1 MEQMKE
7 KVALVTGA
15 ASGIG
20 RATAVEFAREGCHLV
35 ISDINE
41 VGLHN
46 TAQEITHLGRKALPV
61 RCDVSRREEVAHLR
75 DRALGEF
82 GGVDILMNN
91 AGVGLAAEI
100 RDTDISDWE
109 WILGINLWGTIHMLH
124 YFLPHMVEQESGHII
139 NISSAVGIVN
149 FVPIQAAYTTSKF
162 ALVGLTEVLRTE
174 VERFGIG
181 VTCVCPGSVKTN
193 FFSDPNVKGFKQEAM
208 DIVPDFFYASPEN
221 VAKKIIKAV
230 KKNQAV
236 VVITALAKTACLMKR
251 ISPESARLLAR
262 ANMKLFL
269 KYKE

>member
-35 ISDINE
+35 ISDVNE

-46 TAQEITHLGRKALPV
+46 TAQEIAHRGRRILPV
-61 RCDVSRREEVAHLR
+61 ICDVSRKEAVEHLR
-75 DRALGEF
+75 DKALAEF

-124 YFLPHMVEQESGHII
+124 YFLPHMVERGGGHIV

-149 FVPIQAAYTTSKF
+149 FVPIQAAYTTTKF

-193 FFSDPNVKGFKQEAM
+193 LFSDPNVKGFKKEVM
-208 DIVPDFFYASPEN
+208 DIVPDFFYFSPEN

-236 VVITALAKTACLMKR
+236 LVITALAKAACLMKR

-269 KYKE
+269 EYKE